1 MSNENNL
8 RVASPEW
15 VISGRGDA
23 LVESQLQG
31 GWGSNSAPLSRGA
44 SSVDFSHREITVPA
58 GDSPAEIAVR
68 THELLHARISPVSV
82 PPQLLSQFGLTSS
95 AVRLAE
101 ELRVNT
107 LGSFLHEKTRGDVST
122 RAMKDGSEKGIADDA
137 VENSRW
143 QAALSIF
150 LNTYQTDEFKNVK
163 RRLRRKEEWREPLS
177 IVEKDLKKRL
187 HSHRVG
193 RLIDN
198 TMPTNYTWVD
208 ARDRSESSA
217 LLGYGFINLTLPLA
231 QQIDD
236 WLEHPPTPPQPK
248 GDEAPRKGRRPISDG
263 HGTKWEELRFGMTSL
278 TETTTTFIGKRKR
291 PAMMGKYPSRPDR
304 LLTDPERR
312 IFRETVRGEGGIV
325 VFDCSGS
332 MSVTHKDLRAV
343 TKKFAGA
350 TVVAYTQR
358 GDHEANAWVLARNQ
372 RMVSEHEFADIDLNH
387 GNGVDGPILRWAI
400 RQKKTPKDFIVW
412 VSDGYVTGAGDYST
426 EALVGECAELCVK
439 HKIIGV
445 EDAKEALELLEDMKR
460 TGNRPTNRFVQR
472 INYYLSQKENR

>member
-31 GWGSNSAPLSRGA
+31 GWGSNPAPLSRGA
-44 SSVDFSHREITVPA
+44 SSVDFGHREITVPA

-82 PPQLLSQFGLTSS
+82 PPQLMTQLGVTSS

-101 ELRVNT
+101 EVRVNV
-107 LGSFLHEKTRGDVST
+107 LGSMLEKKTGGEVSV
-122 RAMKDGSEKGIADDA
+122 RAMKDGSEKGIADNA
-137 VENSRW
+137 VEQDQW

-150 LNTYQTDEFKNVK
+150 LNTYETCEFKTVK
-163 RRLRRKEEWREPLS
+163 RRLRKKEEWREPLS
-177 IVEKDLKKRL
+177 IVEKYLNKRL
-187 HSHRVG
+187 HAREVSRI
-193 RLIDN
+193 IDS
-198 TMPTNYTWVD
+198 TLPTNYKWVD
-208 ARDRSESSA
+208 ARDGSKGSA
-217 LLGYGFINLTLPLA
+217 LLGYGFINVTLSLA
-231 QQIDD
+231 QQVDE
-236 WLEHPPTPPQPK
+236 WLLHPP
-248 GDEAPRKGRRPISDG
+248 APRAKGMPTEGKKRPISDG
-263 HGTKWEELRFGMTSL
+263 HGTEWEALRFGMTSL
-278 TETTTTFIGKRKR
+278 TETTTSFIGKRKR

-332 MSVTHKDLRAV
+332 MSVTHEDVRAV

-350 TVVAYTQR
+350 TIVAYTQR
-358 GDHEANAWVLARNQ
+358 GEHEANAWILARNQ
-372 RMVSEHEFADIDLNH
+372 RMVSEHEFADIPLNH

-412 VSDGYVTGAGDYST
+412 VSDGYVTGKGDYSAET
-426 EALVGECAELCVK
+426 LVAECAELSAK

-445 EDAKEALELLEDMKR
+445 EDCEEALALLEEIKR
-460 TGNRPTNRFVQR
+460 TGARPANRYARR
-472 INYYLSQKENR
+472 ITHYLNEKEKY

>member
-1 MSNENNL
+1 MNTQNNL
-8 RVASPEW
+8 RIASPEW

-44 SSVDFSHREITVPA
+44 SSVDFGHREITVPT

-82 PPQLLSQFGLTSS
+82 PPQLLNQFGVTHS

-101 ELRVNT
+101 EVRVNV
-107 LGSFLHEKTRGDVST
+107 LGAILHRKTNGEVSV
-122 RAMKDGSEKGIADDA
+122 REMRDGSEKGVADDA
-137 VENSRW
+137 VENGRW

-150 LNTYQTDEFKNVK
+150 LNTYETCEFKTVK
-163 RRLRRKEEWREPLS
+163 RRLRKNEEWREPLA
-177 IVEKDLKKRL
+177 IVEKYLNKKLAEREI
-187 HSHRVG
+187 RYV
-193 RLIDN
+193 IDS
-198 TMPTNYTWVD
+198 TIPTNYKWVD
-208 ARDRSESSA
+208 SRDGSQQSA
-217 LLGYGFINLTLPLA
+217 LLGHGFINVTLSLA

-236 WLEHPPTPPQPK
+236 WLLHPPAPP
-248 GDEAPRKGRRPISDG
+248 APRGSIAEKRRRGRISDG
-263 HGTKWEELRFGMTSL
+263 RDGEWEELRFGMTSL
-278 TETTTTFIGKRKR
+278 TETTTSFIGKRKR

-312 IFRETVRGEGGIV
+312 IFREIVRGEGGIV

-332 MSVTHKDLRAV
+332 MSVSHEDVRAV

-358 GDHEANAWVLARNQ
+358 GDHQANAWVLARNQ

-387 GNGVDGPILRWAI
+387 GNGVDGPILRWAV
-400 RQKKTPKDFIVW
+400 RQRKSPKDFIVW
-412 VSDGYVTGAGDYST
+412 VSDGYVTGKGDTSSQQ
-426 EALVGECAELCVK
+426 LVRECAELSVK

-445 EDAKEALELLEDMKR
+445 EDARQAIELLEEMKR
-460 TGNRPTNRFVQR
+460 TGARPTNRYCNRMAYFLNEEG
-472 INYYLSQKENR
+472 NY

>member
-1 MSNENNL
+1 MKNENNL

-31 GWGSNSAPLSRGA
+31 GWGSNPAPLSRGA
-44 SSVDFSHREITVPA
+44 SSVDFAHREITVPS

-82 PPQLLSQFGLTSS
+82 PPQLLNQFGLTSS

-101 ELRVNT
+101 ELRINI
-107 LGSFLHEKTRGDVST
+107 LGAELHKRTNGDVSV

-137 VENSRW
+137 VENNRW

-150 LNTYQTDEFKNVK
+150 LNTYETDEFKTVK
-163 RRLRRKEEWREPLS
+163 RRLRKKEEWREPLH
-177 IVEKDLKKRL
+177 IVEKHLNKQMGWNSVR
-187 HSHRVG
+187 RI
-193 RLIDN
+193 IDN
-198 TMPTNYTWVD
+198 TAPTNYKWVD
-208 ARDRSESSA
+208 GRDGAESSA
-217 LLGYGFINLTLPLA
+217 LLGYGFINMTLPLA
-231 QQIDD
+231 QQIDE
-236 WLEHPPTPPQPK
+236 WLLHPPTPP
-248 GDEAPRKGRRPISDG
+248 ASRSSMTTTRKRVVSDG
-263 HGTKWEELRFGMTSL
+263 HGGQWEALRFGMTSL
-278 TETTTTFIGKRKR
+278 TETTTSFIGKRKR

-332 MSVTHKDLRAV
+332 MSVTHEDVRAV

-350 TVVAYTQR
+350 TVIAYTYR
-358 GDHEANAWVLARNQ
+358 GDHQANAWVLARNQ

-387 GNGVDGPILRWAI
+387 GNGVDGPILRWAL
-400 RQKKTPKDFIVW
+400 RQKKTPKDFLVW
-412 VSDGYVTGAGDYST
+412 VSDGYVTGTGDFST
-426 EALVGECAELCVK
+426 EALVNECADLCAK

-445 EDAKEALELLEDMKR
+445 EDCAEALELLDEIKR
-460 TGNRPTNRFVQR
+460 TGSRPANRHSRRIAHVLEERNR
-472 INYYLSQKENR
+472 

>member
-1 MSNENNL
+1 MTNQNNL

-31 GWGSNSAPLSRGA
+31 GWGSNPAPLSRGA
-44 SSVDFSHREITVPA
+44 SSVDFGHREITVPA

-82 PPQLLSQFGLTSS
+82 PPQLLNQFGLTST

-101 ELRVNT
+101 ELRVNI
-107 LGSFLHEKTRGDVST
+107 LGARLEKTTGGEVSV

-137 VENSRW
+137 VENDRW

-150 LNTYQTDEFKNVK
+150 LNTYETCEFKTVK
-163 RRLRRKEEWREPLS
+163 RRLRKKEQWRQPLE
-177 IVEKDLKKRL
+177 IVEKFLKKNM
-187 HSHRVG
+187 HWNNVG
-193 RLIDN
+193 RRLDS
-198 TMPTNYTWVD
+198 THPTNYKWVD
-208 ARDRSESSA
+208 GRDGTESSA
-217 LLGYGFINLTLPLA
+217 LLGYGFINVTLPLA
-231 QQIDD
+231 QQIDE
-236 WLEHPPTPPQPK
+236 WLLHPPAPK
-248 GDEAPRKGRRPISDG
+248 GSTPRVGKRPISDG
-263 HGTKWEELRFGMTSL
+263 HGRQWEELRFGMTSL
-278 TETTTTFIGKRKR
+278 TETTTSFIGKRKR

-332 MSVTHKDLRAV
+332 MSVTHEDVRAV

-350 TVVAYTQR
+350 TVVAYTYR
-358 GDHEANAWVLARNQ
+358 GEHQANAWVLARNQ

-387 GNGVDGPILRWAI
+387 GNGVDAPILRWAL
-400 RQKKTPKDFIVW
+400 RQKKSPKDFLVW
-412 VSDGYVTGAGDYST
+412 VSDGYITGAGDYST
-426 EALVGECAELCVK
+426 QELLDECTDLCVK

-445 EDAKEALELLEDMKR
+445 EDAEEAIALLEEMKR
-460 TGNRPTNRFVQR
+460 TGARPTNRYAR
-472 INYYLSQKENR
+472 HITNNLNERSR

>member
-1 MSNENNL
+1 MNTQNNL

-44 SSVDFSHREITVPA
+44 SSVDFGHREITVPA

-82 PPQLLSQFGLTSS
+82 PPQLLAQFGVTHS

-101 ELRVNT
+101 EVRVNV
-107 LGSFLHEKTRGDVST
+107 LGSILHRRTNGEVSV
-122 RAMKDGSEKGIADDA
+122 REMRDGSEKGIADDA
-137 VENSRW
+137 VEHGRW

-150 LNTYQTDEFKNVK
+150 LNTYETCEFKTVK
-163 RRLRRKEEWREPLS
+163 RRLRKKEEWREPLA
-177 IVEKDLKKRL
+177 IVEKYLNKNLAEREI
-187 HSHRVG
+187 RNV
-193 RLIDN
+193 IDS
-198 TMPTNYTWVD
+198 TLPTNYKWVD
-208 ARDRSESSA
+208 GRDGTQQSA
-217 LLGYGFINLTLPLA
+217 LLGHGFINVTLSLA
-231 QQIDD
+231 QQVDD
-236 WLEHPPTPPQPK
+236 WLLHPP
-248 GDEAPRKGRRPISDG
+248 APRTKGMTTAGRKSPISDG
-263 HGTKWEELRFGMTSL
+263 RGADWEQLRFGMTSL
-278 TETTTTFIGKRKR
+278 TETTTSFIGKRKR

-332 MSVTHKDLRAV
+332 MSVTHEDVRAV

-358 GDHEANAWVLARNQ
+358 GEHQANAWILARNQ
-372 RMVSEHEFADIDLNH
+372 RMVSEGEFSDIDLNH

-400 RQKKTPKDFIVW
+400 RQKKNPKDFIVW
-412 VSDGYVTGAGDYST
+412 VSDGYVTGKGDYSAET
-426 EALVGECAELCVK
+426 LVAECAELSVK

-445 EDAKEALELLEDMKR
+445 EDAREAIELLEEMKR
-460 TGNRPTNRFVQR
+460 TGARPTNRYVNR
-472 INYYLSQKENR
+472 IAHHLNKKGTH

>member
-1 MSNENNL
+1 MSKQNNP

-31 GWGSNSAPLSRGA
+31 GWGASPAPLARGA
-44 SSVDFSHREITVPA
+44 SFVDFGHREITVPN

-82 PPQLLSQFGLTSS
+82 PPQLLEQYGLTSS

-101 ELRVNT
+101 ELRVNI
-107 LGSFLHEKTRGDVST
+107 LGARLHKDTDGDVSV

-137 VENSRW
+137 VENNRW
-143 QAALSIF
+143 QAALAIF
-150 LNTYQTDEFKNVK
+150 LNTYETDEFKTVK
-163 RRLRRKEEWREPLS
+163 RRLRKKEEWRKPLE
-177 IVEKDLKKRL
+177 IVEKHLDKKM
-187 HSHRVG
+187 SWGAIG
-193 RLIDN
+193 RMIDS
-198 TMPTNYTWVD
+198 TLPTNYRWVD
-208 ARDRSESSA
+208 ARNGQEDSA
-217 LLGYGFINLTLPLA
+217 ILGYGFIKVTLPLA

-236 WLEHPPTPPQPK
+236 WLLHPPAPPAPK
-248 GDEAPRKGRRPISDG
+248 GKTRTEGKRPVSDG
-263 HGTKWEELRFGMTSL
+263 RGRDWEQLRFGMTSL
-278 TETTTTFIGKRKR
+278 TETTTSFIGKRKR

-325 VFDCSGS
+325 LFDCSGS
-332 MSVTHKDLRAV
+332 MSVRHEDVVAV

-350 TVVAYTQR
+350 TVVAYTYR
-358 GDHEANAWVLARNQ
+358 GDLQANAWVLARNQ
-372 RMVSEHEFADIDLNH
+372 RMVSEHEFANIDLNH
-387 GNGVDGPILRWAI
+387 GNGVDGPILRWAV
-400 RQKKTPKDFIVW
+400 RQRKTPKDFIVW

-426 EALVGECAELCVK
+426 QELIDECADLSIK

-445 EDAKEALELLEDMKR
+445 ENATEAIALLEEMKR
-460 TGNRPTNRFVQR
+460 TGTKPVNRFCR
-472 INYYLSQKENR
+472 HITNNLNERSY